1 MISNVMAAGKKL
13 LRPSRPSAKM
23 TKKES
28 NTTMSAMMHQ
38 GRAIYAFFE
47 RNWNITKRYWA
58 WELVWLVYLIVNALS
73 VMYIGVNAQ
82 RFSTG
87 KVDTNFFILY
97 LLIGTAV
104 WSYLSVTF
112 EGVTDMIT
120 IERWEGT
127 IEHTFMA
134 PISRFTHLIGSCWY
148 AVVHG
153 LLFTFIQLLVVGAF
167 FHLDLSHANYLTATF
182 MLLAGSVSFIGFGIA
197 ASVLPLL
204 FTERGSQ
211 MSYIVRAVLLLV
223 SGVYYPVTVLPGWM
237 QPLAS
242 ISPATYVLEGLR
254 SALLGNQVIWSS
266 EIWSYTWP
274 LIITG
279 IVSIPLSIYIFR
291 IAERYAKRTG
301 KLKRNG

>member
-1 MISNVMAAGKKL
+1 
-13 LRPSRPSAKM
+13 
-23 TKKES
+23 
-28 NTTMSAMMHQ
+28 MSAMMHQ

-112 EGVTDMIT
+112 DGVTDVINM
-120 IERWEGT
+120 ERWEGT
-127 IEHTFMA
+127 IEYTFMA

-153 LLFTFIQLLVVGAF
+153 LLFTFIQLVVVGVF
-167 FHLDLSHANYLTATF
+167 FHVDLSHANYLTVVF
-182 MLLAGSVSFIGFGIA
+182 MLLIGSVSFIGFGIGA
-197 ASVLPLL
+197 AILPLL
-204 FTERGSQ
+204 YTEKGMQ
-211 MSYIVRAVLLLV
+211 MSFIVRAVILLV
-223 SGVYYPVTVLPGWM
+223 SGVYYQIEVLPGWM
-237 QPLAS
+237 QPLAR
-242 ISPATYVLEGLR
+242 ISPATYVLQGLR
-254 SALLGNQVIWSS
+254 AGLMENQPIWSA
-266 EIWSYTWP
+266 EVWSYTWP
-274 LIITG
+274 LILTG
-279 IVSIPLSIYIFR
+279 VISVPLGIYVFS
-291 IAERYAKRTG
+291 IAERYAKKTG
-301 KLKRNG
+301 RLKRNG

>member
-1 MISNVMAAGKKL
+1 
-13 LRPSRPSAKM
+13 
-23 TKKES
+23 
-28 NTTMSAMMHQ
+28 MSTLMHQ
-38 GRAIYAFFE
+38 GRATYAFFE
-47 RNWNITKRYWA
+47 RNWNLTKRYWG
-58 WELVWLVYLIVNALS
+58 WELVWLVYNIVNAMS
-73 VMYIGVNAQ
+73 VTYIGAAASAITN
-82 RFSTG
+82 TKG
-87 KVDTNFFILY
+87 IDTNYLVLY
-97 LLIGTAV
+97 LLIGTSV

-148 AVVHG
+148 AIAHG
-153 LLFTFIQLLVVGAF
+153 MLFTFVQLLVVGAF
-167 FHLDLSHANYLTATF
+167 FHLGLSHANYLTAVY
-182 MLLAGSVSFIGFGIA
+182 MLLIGSVSFIGFGIGA
-197 ASVLPLL
+197 AVLPLL
-204 FTERGSQ
+204 YTERGSQ
-211 MSYIVRAVLLLV
+211 MSYIVRAILLLV
-223 SGVYYPVTVLPGWM
+223 SGVYYPVNVLPTWM
-237 QPLAS
+237 QPLAR

-254 SALLGNQVIWSS
+254 ASILRNQIIWSA

-279 IVSIPLSIYIFR
+279 VVSIPISITIFR

>member
-1 MISNVMAAGKKL
+1 
-13 LRPSRPSAKM
+13 
-23 TKKES
+23 
-28 NTTMSAMMHQ
+28 MSSLMHQ
-38 GRAIYAFFE
+38 GRATYAFFE
-47 RNWNITKRYWA
+47 RNWNLTKRYWG
-58 WELVWLVYLIVNALS
+58 WELVWLVYNIVNAMS
-73 VMYIGVNAQ
+73 VTYIGASAQ
-82 RFSTG
+82 LITG
-87 KVDTNFFILY
+87 AKINTSYLILY
-97 LLIGTAV
+97 LLIGTSV

-112 EGVTDMIT
+112 EGVTDLIT

-148 AVVHG
+148 AIAHG
-153 LLFTFIQLLVVGAF
+153 LLFTFIQLIVVGSF
-167 FHLDLSHANYLTATF
+167 FHLDLSHANYGTAVF

-223 SGVYYPVTVLPGWM
+223 SGVYYPVKVLPGWM

-242 ISPATYVLEGLR
+242 ISPATYVLNGLR
-254 SALLGNQVIWSS
+254 AALLNNQVIWST

-279 IVSIPLSIYIFR
+279 IVSIPISIYIFK

>member
-1 MISNVMAAGKKL
+1 
-13 LRPSRPSAKM
+13 
-23 TKKES
+23 
-28 NTTMSAMMHQ
+28 MSTLMHQ
-38 GRAIYAFFE
+38 GRATYAFFE
-47 RNWNITKRYWA
+47 RNWNLTKRYWA
-58 WELVWLVYLIVNALS
+58 WELVWLVYNIVNGMS
-73 VMYIGVNAQ
+73 VTYIGAAAPAITTIHNIHTSDLV
-82 RFSTG
+82 
-87 KVDTNFFILY
+87 LY
-97 LLIGTAV
+97 LLIGTSV

-148 AVVHG
+148 AIAHG
-153 LLFTFIQLLVVGAF
+153 MLFTFVQLLVVGAF
-167 FHLDLSHANYLTATF
+167 FRLDLSHANYLTAVY
-182 MLLAGSVSFIGFGIA
+182 MLLLGSVSFIGFGIGA
-197 ASVLPLL
+197 AVLPLL
-204 FTERGSQ
+204 YTERGSQ
-211 MSYIVRAVLLLV
+211 MSYIVRAILLLI
-223 SGVYYPVTVLPGWM
+223 SGVYYPIEVLPTWM
-237 QPLAS
+237 QPLAR

-254 SALLGNQVIWSS
+254 ASILRNQVIWSA

-279 IVSIPLSIYIFR
+279 VVSIPISITIFR